1 MLNKIIE
8 FNDLTVNDIMKH
20 RYFVSMVSED
30 ASYNQVIAQFE
41 KSRFSTLTVYKESRE
56 NVTGVI
62 NYKEILFNEDTGF
75 DKAEAGY
82 AGKIKKDVVFI
93 PGTLSVLEVLQNFR
107 TNQHKFAVVLN
118 EQGATSGIVTMEDI
132 IRTVFGRMTDEN
144 TYDNI
149 PAEDKIKMISYNTFL
164 VPGDIKLDEVN
175 EYLNLNLESDDM
187 NTLGGWVLERIGH
200 LPSVGDVTKFGKT
213 VFITEDILQRRIVTV
228 KIIV

>member
-1 MLNKIIE
+1 
-8 FNDLTVNDIMKH
+8 
-20 RYFVSMVSED
+20 
-30 ASYNQVIAQFE
+30 
-41 KSRFSTLTVYKESRE
+41 
-56 NVTGVI
+56 
-62 NYKEILFNEDTGF
+62 
-75 DKAEAGY
+75 
-82 AGKIKKDVVFI
+82 
-93 PGTLSVLEVLQNFR
+93 
-107 TNQHKFAVVLN
+107 
-118 EQGATSGIVTMEDI
+118 MEDI

-144 TYDNI
+144 SYDNL

-187 NTLGGWVLERIGH
+187 NTLGGWVLEKIGH